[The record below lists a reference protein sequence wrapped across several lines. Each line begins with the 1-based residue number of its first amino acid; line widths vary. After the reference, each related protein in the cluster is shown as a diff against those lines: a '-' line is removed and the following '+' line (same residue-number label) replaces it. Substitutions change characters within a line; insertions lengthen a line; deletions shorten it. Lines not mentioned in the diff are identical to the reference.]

1 MIGILILEVEI
12 VGLEE
17 KVVIDLFYIIFVMK
31 VGQGNIL

>member
-1 MIGILILEVEI
+1 MIEILILEVEI

-31 VGQGNIL
+31 VG

>member
-1 MIGILILEVEI
+1 MIDILILEVEI

-31 VGQGNIL
+31 VG